1 MLRFIIL
8 GMLLEKSLTGYN
20 LKKLIEDGIG
30 IFYKA
35 SYGSLYPALKKLSS
49 QGLVTITEQPH
60 GNRRRIFYHI
70 TEEGRND
77 FYKWLSEP
85 IDIYEGTN
93 SHLSR
98 VYFFDKLPLEIREQ
112 KLMEYEI
119 NNKNY
124 LQKLESLEKEFDKM
138 ENKDCFYYKLS
149 TLYYGICVTQ
159 KTIQWCS
166 HIRNQNPL
174 RELIEE
180 RGDNNDQ
187 KKIAYDKEGNK
198 KI

>member
-1 MLRFIIL
+1 
-8 GMLLEKSLTGYN
+8 MLLEKSLTGYN